1 MSGISIYD
9 TQILVQAYNALPR
22 ETSFCLQTYRP
33 VLAMILDSVWKVI
46 WLLVFSLRET
56 TPCNL
61 NNYLPGWWGALNLSL
76 SENKWC
82 KGGAWIITGIKQH
95 FERSLFGQHCNIS
108 ELHHP
113 LLHSDAAVSGQGHVH
128 PSAAAGPAMMAI
140 ADCRHINPCL
150 LQKRRFMKL
159 LTSFNPIFI
168 SKYG

>member
-22 ETSFCLQTYRP
+22 ETSFCLKTYRP
-33 VLAMILDSVWKVI
+33 VLAMILDSVWKLI

-76 SENKWC
+76 CENKWC
-82 KGGAWIITGIKQH
+82 KGGAWMITGIKQH

-113 LLHSDAAVSGQGHVH
+113 LLHSDAALWLDRDMFIYQ
-128 PSAAAGPAMMAI
+128 
-140 ADCRHINPCL
+140 
-150 LQKRRFMKL
+150 LQLALQWWSL
-159 LTSFNPIFI
+159 LTAGTLIHVCSRKGDLWD
-168 SKYG
+168 S

>member
-22 ETSFCLQTYRP
+22 ETSFCLKTYRP

-95 FERSLFGQHCNIS
+95 FERSLDSTVTFLSCITLCCTVMQLCLDRDMFIHQ
-108 ELHHP
+108 LQLALQWWP
-113 LLHSDAAVSGQGHVH
+113 LLTAGTLIHVC
-128 PSAAAGPAMMAI
+128 SRKG
-140 ADCRHINPCL
+140 DLWN
-150 LQKRRFMKL
+150 
-159 LTSFNPIFI
+159 S
-168 SKYG
+168 